1 VKYKVSIFSIFL
13 FVGTTVNFSSAV
25 AAPTYTF
32 PVANCTAKYGKFH
45 HDYPATDIQAK
56 KGCAFVAPISGVVD
70 EVVYKDIWSGKTNKG
85 QDRGGLSVSIIGS
98 DGVRYYGSHLAK
110 VESGIATGVAVVAG
124 QKLGEIGSTGSARG
138 TAPHLHFGISW
149 PTEAGV
155 WWVKRGMLYPWK
167 YLDAWKA
174 GKDLSPVNSIKVLK
188 TKVGEI
194 PPKPKG

>member
-1 VKYKVSIFSIFL
+1 VKIKLLILIIL
-13 FVGTTVNFSSAV
+13 VNVFTALPAS

-32 PVANCTAKYGKFH
+32 PIANCTAKYGKYH

-56 KGCAFVAPISGVVD
+56 KGCTFVAPISGVVD

-85 QDRGGLSVSIIGS
+85 EDRGGLSVSIVGS
-98 DGVRYYGSHLAK
+98 DGVRYYGSHLAR
-110 VESGIATGVAVVAG
+110 VETGIATGVAVVVG

-149 PTEAGV
+149 PTETGV

>member
-1 VKYKVSIFSIFL
+1 M
-13 FVGTTVNFSSAV
+13 
-25 AAPTYTF
+25 
-32 PVANCTAKYGKFH
+32 
-45 HDYPATDIQAK
+45 
-56 KGCAFVAPISGVVD
+56 APISGVVD
-70 EVVYKDIWSGKTNKG
+70 EVVYKDIWNGKTNKG

-110 VESGIATGVAVVAG
+110 VETGIATGVAVVAG

-149 PTEAGV
+149 PTETGV